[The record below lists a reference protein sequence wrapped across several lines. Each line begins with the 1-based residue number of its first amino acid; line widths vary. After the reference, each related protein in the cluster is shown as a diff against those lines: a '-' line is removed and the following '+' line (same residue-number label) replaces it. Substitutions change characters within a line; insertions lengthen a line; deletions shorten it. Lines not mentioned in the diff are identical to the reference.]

1 MIKIVV
7 LDTNTVTNGDVS
19 LEKITKLGDVSFF
32 DMMPYDK
39 LADIIG
45 DADAVICNKANIDR
59 NLMDKCP
66 NLKYIGLFATG
77 YNNID
82 TIAAKEKGIAV
93 CNVPGYSTDSVAQ
106 TVFAFI
112 LHFATSVDMY
122 NNSVQNGDWVISK
135 TFSYFSFPLTEIAGK
150 TLGIYGFGTIGKKV
164 ATIAKAFDM
173 NVIAVSHKPQQ
184 YDGVTFVSKEELFKQ
199 SDYLSIHCPLTPETK
214 CIVNEQTLKM
224 MKKSAVLINTAR
236 GGCVDE
242 DALCDALN
250 NDIIAGAGIDVL
262 TIEPMKDKHP
272 YLSTKNTF
280 ITPHVAWASLE
291 ARTRLIDV
299 VCSNISAFLSGK
311 PTNMV

>member
-214 CIVNEQTLKM
+214 CIVNEQTLKL
-224 MKKSAVLINTAR
+224 MKKS
-236 GGCVDE
+236 
-242 DALCDALN
+242 
-250 NDIIAGAGIDVL
+250 
-262 TIEPMKDKHP
+262 
-272 YLSTKNTF
+272 
-280 ITPHVAWASLE
+280 
-291 ARTRLIDV
+291 
-299 VCSNISAFLSGK
+299 
-311 PTNMV
+311 